1 MKKYQKYIVIAVLII
16 ELFVYNFFNVLTYA
30 PPVEVKSDREYIAF
44 MSFLN
49 DLKGGDIDAVSI
61 LLMNLIIIGLLIYI
75 VISIIRNKN
84 DHH

>member
-1 MKKYQKYIVIAVLII
+1 MKKIRRFIIAIILVIFLLIYDLCS
-16 ELFVYNFFNVLTYA
+16 LFNYA
-30 PPVEVKSDREYIAF
+30 PPVEIESNREYIAF

-75 VISIIRNKN
+75 IIKRKK
-84 DHH
+84 D